1 MSSER
6 AKPRI
11 LVVDDDAAL
20 QRLVATLLERA
31 EMEPLQALNASEA
44 AAILRTPPLP
54 ALVILDMMLPEISGI
69 EFLKQMRSRNV
80 YDDLP
85 VVILSALADPTQIR
99 EGLDAGADRYLT
111 KPYLANN
118 LIRTVN
124 EILKTGR
131 VRRDGN
137 N

>member
-6 AKPRI
+6 TKPRI
-11 LVVDDDAAL
+11 LVVDDDASL

-31 EMEPLQALNASEA
+31 EMEPLQAMNASEA

-69 EFLKQMRSRNV
+69 DFLKQMRSRNV

-118 LIRTVN
+118 LIRTVQ

-131 VRRDGN
+131 IRRDGSD
-137 N
+137 